1 MIMMKKLFLEEE
13 ELSNHLIQNP
23 TLSQTHPQS
32 HVKNVDQV
40 DHPELNECIALVNGK
55 R

>member
-40 DHPELNECIALVNGK
+40 DHPELNGFIAMGNGK